1 MLYEKSNRK
10 MTKIYKQISRSYLH
24 NGKVATEDRNREK
37 VQGRRYEVRGL
48 MFECLNV

>member
-24 NGKVATEDRNREK
+24 NGKVATEDREEGEGTREK
-37 VQGRRYEVRGL
+37 VRGTR
-48 MFECLNV
+48 V